1 MTTYLNSLCFVN
13 FMANRMQ
20 LLDARLQRVDART
33 QTIFEAS
40 AAQRAVVQLAEE
52 WWPSLVQMFGTE
64 DAMFQRLG
72 IDRMLFDEALALVR
86 DVAAPHRGRRARIR
100 TNRER
105 LLCLMVFLSKGID
118 TLEVLLTTVI
128 STRSH
133 IVETVKNI
141 AQLFYNNL
149 VDGAVGYNCEVDE
162 VVPEASLVVDCT
174 VCEIHRPKRPFDA
187 AKVFFSGKHYIYALK
202 KEVMVNIRSGT
213 AAVISKAYPGSVHDI
228 IILREHAGAVN
239 RLLGRRSLL
248 ADLGYRGAERDVPTT
263 IVCGQ
268 GQRRLSAKR
277 VIVECYFGRLK
288 LLWSVFT
295 TTWKMSEDSFDV
307 FFDIACALTNLD
319 IYHRPLRANDQAFNQ
334 GVMNAI
340 RDRLA
345 ENAERRRDLN
355 AEYRQ
360 RRRDRLGVGPLDGF
374 L

>member
-1 MTTYLNSLCFVN
+1 MP
-13 FMANRMQ
+13 MANRMQ
-20 LLDARLQRVDART
+20 LLDDSLQRVDART
-33 QTIFEAS
+33 QTIIDAGV
-40 AAQRAVVQLAEE
+40 AQRAAVQQAEG
-52 WWPSLVQMFGTE
+52 WWPPTVLLFGTE

-86 DVAAPHRGRRARIR
+86 DVAAPHRGRRSGIR
-100 TNRER
+100 TSRER
-105 LLCLMVFLSKGID
+105 LLCLMVFLSKGMD
-118 TLEVLLTTVI
+118 TLEVLVMRVI
-128 STRSH
+128 STCSH

-149 VDGAVGYNCEVDE
+149 VDGAVGYNGEVDE

-174 VCEIHRPKRPFDA
+174 VCEIHIPKRPFDA
-187 AKVFFSGKHYIYALK
+187 PRVFFSGKHYIYALK

-213 AAVISKAYPGSVHDI
+213 AAIISKAYPGSVHDK

-288 LLWSVFT
+288 LLWSVFA
-295 TTWKMSEDSFDV
+295 TTWKILRSRSMSS
-307 FFDIACALTNLD
+307 LTSPA
-319 IYHRPLRANDQAFNQ
+319 R
-334 GVMNAI
+334 
-340 RDRLA
+340 
-345 ENAERRRDLN
+345 
-355 AEYRQ
+355 
-360 RRRDRLGVGPLDGF
+360 
-374 L
+374 

>member
-1 MTTYLNSLCFVN
+1 
-13 FMANRMQ
+13 
-20 LLDARLQRVDART
+20 
-33 QTIFEAS
+33 
-40 AAQRAVVQLAEE
+40 
-52 WWPSLVQMFGTE
+52 
-64 DAMFQRLG
+64 
-72 IDRMLFDEALALVR
+72 
-86 DVAAPHRGRRARIR
+86 
-100 TNRER
+100 
-105 LLCLMVFLSKGID
+105 MVFLSKGIE
-118 TLEVLLTTVI
+118 TLEVLVAAVI

-149 VDGAVGYNCEVDE
+149 VGGTVGYNGEVDE
-162 VVPEASLVVDCT
+162 VVPEPSLVVDCT
-174 VCEIHRPKRPFDA
+174 VCEIHRPKQPFDA
-187 AKVFFSGKHYIYALK
+187 AKVFFSGKHFFYALK

-228 IILREHAGAVN
+228 IILREHAGSIN

-248 ADLGYRGAERDVPTT
+248 ADLGYRGAERDVPTI

-268 GQRRLSAKR
+268 GQQLLRARR

-288 LLWSVFT
+288 QLWSVFA
-295 TTWKMSEDSFDV
+295 TTWKMSEDSFND

-319 IYHRPLRANDQAFNQ
+319 IFHRPLRANDQTFNQ

-345 ENAERRRDLN
+345 DDAERRRSLN
-355 AEYRQ
+355 AEYQQ
-360 RRRDRLGVGPLDGF
+360 RRRDRLGFGQPDGF